1 MKSHST
7 SQKWNIQTILPGLR
21 YEKAGLGR
29 GARTK
34 GMSRRRSWKDYWII
48 SNYIILYDKIIILY
62 KYMNLEIWC
71 FDWWDGYAGGLP
83 LLTHHQVV
91 LSTKYHDLIWRC
103 DNFSYFGGKG
113 ILNGFFVSQLKYQ
126 AQVIKFLFPVSTNIG
141 KKEVVLKSEW

>member
-62 KYMNLEIWC
+62 KYMNMMFWLVRWICWRFAIIDTSSSC
-71 FDWWDGYAGGLP
+71 FIYKISWFDMKMWQLFIFWWE
-83 LLTHHQVV
+83 
-91 LSTKYHDLIWRC
+91 
-103 DNFSYFGGKG
+103 
-113 ILNGFFVSQLKYQ
+113 NGFFVSQLKYQ
-126 AQVIKFLFPVSTNIG
+126 AQVIKFSFPVSTNKG
-141 KKEVVLKSEW
+141 RKEVVLKSEW